1 MDNVKLYMV
10 VEDYCYNSPCYDR
23 DVIAHIITHNK
34 DKALEVYKEF
44 VKDQKDFF
52 KEKAKV
58 YNIEIT
64 EENDNILFLY
74 TDTKEYKQIIIEE
87 YKLNSKYDRYYRE
100 VFNNGN

>member
-10 VEDYCYNSPCYDR
+10 VEDYFYNNPCYDR

-44 VKDQKDFF
+44 VKEQKDFF
-52 KEKAKV
+52 KEEAKV

-74 TDTKEYKQIIIEE
+74 TDTKEYKQIIEE